1 MSINDKLVAPLE
13 SNFQESCED
22 LTRNNNRCAD
32 DTLDG
37 DANANQ
43 IQNREGRTLEEV
55 GTESSFVSHGG
66 EQDKIIIWGTD
77 SQYDDPELAEFEM
90 LECQELEAY
99 LVESEGNYVKD
110 GRAVLGT
117 CSSNLAETEVELPKD
132 PGKSDVSQSDTK
144 EQENVSHRSLSKHA
158 ETCGAR
164 AEISSDNDVFVSCYS
179 TMSSLG
185 GSLASAQTAESWP
198 VQTTEPYR
206 TLSEDLTVASQSCL
220 TVSDRSKGSP
230 HTDSTHPDLNRNTT
244 ILPEVALL
252 EAQEIQ
258 PAQNVVTHKTTSG
271 HLKNGI
277 NECNPSIEA
286 NATNEHNDV
295 RSASENNV
303 GHHEDPITEQQA
315 NIKEETKHTDA
326 KIITVHQKS
335 STIQTSQKSEDTQS
349 FAVTKNPHNSNHEQ
363 KHKPSQSEENSTRLL
378 TQNVMAEPILYKKQ
392 PSFERTRSA
401 SPSSLERR
409 KPWCNS
415 SNPAAPPSPKNTGSP
430 RRQPP
435 SSPAKTYRARA
446 SNQEPPG
453 SPQRG
458 TTSGLKPPNKSYLS
472 TGIPKPIPP
481 QPPAKAESPQK
492 SSPKPKNV
500 RPKIITYVRK
510 SPQAK
515 PHSADGPYETST
527 LPSRF
532 TAYSSSPSAKEQK
545 VGGPKGSPVLSS
557 CNILYDKY
565 RQELQKA
572 GYYSPPGLTVSGI
585 RPPSHTVPHK
595 LVGKSDSF
603 HGELPDRYVHEV
615 GRGVQLSGH
624 EVAGVHHSPRAL
636 RPQLGLGA
644 VTRQPTTRTRM
655 MMPGQRSASPLSH
668 AVPPGQTTYCS
679 PDTTAGDVKKPLLE
693 VAPKSLLPKPGQS
706 GLRPSGFSHLP
717 AARLAAFGFVRSAS
731 VSSVSSNQSNESTH
745 SDPCRSSSRPSSGSE
760 ETFLPRSCCGS
771 SSDSGGSRPPSCSSP
786 QPSSGNT
793 PTRRS
798 LLPPPHSSPVAARKE
813 FQRDEVPHPVFSP
826 KRFAVVSPKPQF
838 PGRQKSCVGR
848 LGGRVDGVDA
858 ERERL
863 LVQGLRERCEIQARQ
878 IISLQE
884 KLRKTSLCMDI
895 LAITTQHFCNTSENA
910 EVKERELSLELARI
924 RDEVVVSVG
933 RWERL
938 QGEKAEL
945 ERSFEQELRELKEEQ
960 KKEQQ
965 ALQER
970 LREEQQRE
978 KELLQKQ
985 QNSQLQQLRSQHQQQ
1000 VEEMSESHETNLQE
1014 METSHN
1020 ATLATLQEEH
1030 ARTIKNLKMAHE
1042 QQKKSLEEEFEKLR
1056 LSLQDQVDTLTFQN
1070 RSLRDRAKRFEEALR
1085 RSTDEQIVDALAPYQ
1100 HIEED
1105 LKSLKQVL
1113 EMKNQQI
1120 HQQELKISE
1129 LEKLAQKNV
1138 LLEERVQVLQQQNED
1153 LKARIDLNVAAS
1165 RQLSEEN
1172 ANLQEYV
1179 EKESNEKKRLSRT
1192 NEELLW
1198 RLQTGELS
1206 PRMSPNQSPLH
1217 RPASGPASPSHPPF
1231 PR

>member
-55 GTESSFVSHGG
+55 GTESSFVSHGE

-77 SQYDDPELAEFEM
+77 SQYDDLELAEFEM

-303 GHHEDPITEQQA
+303 GHHEDPITEHQA

-595 LVGKSDSF
+595 LV
-603 HGELPDRYVHEV
+603 RIHE
-615 GRGVQLSGH
+615 GVQLSGH

-644 VTRQPTTRTRM
+644 VTRQPTTRTRV

-668 AVPPGQTTYCS
+668 AAPPGQTTYCS
-679 PDTTAGDVKKPLLE
+679 PDTTGELKLRGFSE
-693 VAPKSLLPKPGQS
+693 SCWINVAPKSLLPKPGQS
-706 GLRPSGFSHLP
+706 GLRPPGFSHLP

-745 SDPCRSSSRPSSGSE
+745 SDPCRSSPSSGSE

-798 LLPPPHSSPVAARKE
+798 LLPPPHSSPVGDIMADDAIWHTPN
-813 FQRDEVPHPVFSP
+813 VHCIYVFS
-826 KRFAVVSPKPQF
+826 
-838 PGRQKSCVGR
+838 GRQKSCVGR

-895 LAITTQHFCNTSENA
+895 LAITTQHF
-910 EVKERELSLELARI
+910 L
-924 RDEVVVSVG
+924 VSVG

-1000 VEEMSESHETNLQE
+1000 VTDILTCISWVFIIVKAFALLNLFK
-1014 METSHN
+1014 
-1020 ATLATLQEEH
+1020 
-1030 ARTIKNLKMAHE
+1030 IMAHE

-1085 RSTDEQIVDALAPYQ
+1085 RSTDEQIDALAPYQ

-1129 LEKLAQKNV
+1129 LEKLVGKNV